1 MWKKE
6 TDDSRTT
13 ARLLLTL
20 SLTSSLF
27 PNASV
32 GGMVYVR
39 GGVVDF
45 GDGVTYGEEGLEME
59 VRVMSRLPG
68 LVVPPVQLL

>member
-1 MWKKE
+1 M
-6 TDDSRTT
+6 
-13 ARLLLTL
+13 
-20 SLTSSLF
+20 
-27 PNASV
+27 
-32 GGMVYVR
+32 R

-45 GDGVTYGEEGLEME
+45 GDGVTYGEEDLEME